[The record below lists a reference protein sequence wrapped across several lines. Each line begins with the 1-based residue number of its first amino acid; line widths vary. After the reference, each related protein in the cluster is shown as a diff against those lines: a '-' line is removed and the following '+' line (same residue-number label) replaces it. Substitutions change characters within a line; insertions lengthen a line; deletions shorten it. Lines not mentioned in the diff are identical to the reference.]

1 MHSGAKSLI
10 LLGPNLRPKEVGILN
25 KRKNNIRTV
34 STSVRKKQMP
44 KQAKTLDD
52 RELKRLLD
60 HVATTKSPARNRAM
74 LLLTHLAGMRVGEV
88 AAVRVCDVIA
98 SDGSIRDEISL
109 SAAQT
114 KGKRSRSVL
123 LNERMR
129 AELAS
134 YMQTVTVRDPKQ
146 ALFATQRSAAFT
158 ANSLTQVMNGIYRNA
173 GFDGATSHSGR
184 RGFLTNLADK
194 GVSVRVMMAL
204 AGHRNMAT
212 TQRYIDLRPGV
223 LRNAVELV

>member
-1 MHSGAKSLI
+1 MS
-10 LLGPNLRPKEVGILN
+10 
-25 KRKNNIRTV
+25 
-34 STSVRKKQMP
+34 
-44 KQAKTLDD
+44 KQAKTLNE
-52 RELKRLLD
+52 RELQRLLD
-60 HVATTKSPARNRAM
+60 YVAKTKAAKRNRAI

-88 AAVRVCDVIA
+88 AAVRVCDVVA
-98 SDGSIRDEISL
+98 SDGTVRDEINL

-114 KGKRSRSVL
+114 KGNRSRSVL

-129 AELAS
+129 AELSS
-134 YMQTVTVRDPKQ
+134 YIQTIRVRDPKQ
-146 ALFATQRSAAFT
+146 ALFSTQRSAAFS
-158 ANSLTQVMNGIYRNA
+158 ANSLTQVVNGLYKQA
-173 GFDGATSHSGR
+173 GLDGASSHSGR
-184 RGFLTNLADK
+184 RGFLTNLAEK